1 MTSIFEREHAKMLGI
16 DYRAYYPTWKKTHVK
31 AHRQY
36 LKERMAQWETEQCP
50 HTRFA
55 GQKNNLYN
63 GKG

>member
-36 LKERMAQWETEQCP
+36 LKERMAQWETEQ
-50 HTRFA
+50 
-55 GQKNNLYN
+55 QKMCKCRKS
-63 GKG
+63 GTEGTVK